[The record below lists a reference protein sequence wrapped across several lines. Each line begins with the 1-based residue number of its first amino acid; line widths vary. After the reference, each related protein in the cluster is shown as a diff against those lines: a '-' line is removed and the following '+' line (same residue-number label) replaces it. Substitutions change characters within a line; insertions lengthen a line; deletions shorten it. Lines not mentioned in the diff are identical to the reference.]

1 MNTQTETKQEIKFNR
16 LTNLI
21 YNNTGIDLTDYL
33 DALELDDFNL
43 ISVDDLWSELD
54 DKGAFDVDII
64 YYNRAMNYLLENDF
78 SLSESIELAVDMGY
92 ELKNINSE
100 TLASLHAS
108 QKIRNDF
115 WNISTQIDEI
125 LSE

>member
-1 MNTQTETKQEIKFNR
+1 MNTQTETKHER

-21 YNNTGIDLTDYL
+21 YNRTGIDLPDYL
-33 DALELDDFNL
+33 DALELDAFNL
-43 ISVDDLWSELD
+43 ISVDDLWAELD
-54 DKGAFDVDII
+54 DKGAFNIDII
-64 YYNRAMNYLLENDF
+64 YYNKAMDYLLENDF

-108 QKIRNDF
+108 QKAMNNF
-115 WNISTQIDEI
+115 WSISTQIEAI
-125 LSE
+125 LAE

>member
-1 MNTQTETKQEIKFNR
+1 MKTQTETKYKR

-21 YNNTGIDLTDYL
+21 YNRTGIDLPDYL
-33 DALELDDFNL
+33 TELELDAFNL
-43 ISVDDLWSELD
+43 ISVDDLWAELD
-54 DKGAFDVDII
+54 DKGAFNIDII
-64 YYNRAMNYLLENDF
+64 YYNKAMDYLSENDF

-108 QKIRNDF
+108 QKAMNNF
-115 WNISTQIDEI
+115 WSISTQIEAI
-125 LSE
+125 LAE